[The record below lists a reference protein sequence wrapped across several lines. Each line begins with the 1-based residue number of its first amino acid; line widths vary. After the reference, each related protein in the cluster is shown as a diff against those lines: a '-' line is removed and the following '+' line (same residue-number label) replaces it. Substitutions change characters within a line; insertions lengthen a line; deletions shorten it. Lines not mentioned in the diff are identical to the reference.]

1 MNTQDGYL
9 GELSKLTLEKHILKH
24 QVTELQKL
32 LKDLYSEYLYVC
44 KKKKKF
50 TLEYLK
56 HEQRMRDIED
66 RMRKLE
72 VGGTICQKN

>member
-9 GELSKLTLEKHILKH
+9 GELSKLTFENYIIKHKA
-24 QVTELQKL
+24 TELQKL
-32 LKDLYSEYLYVC
+32 LEDLYNEYLYVC
-44 KKKKKF
+44 GKKKKF
-50 TLEYLK
+50 TLGYLK

-72 VGGTICQKN
+72 VGGII